1 MEFRI
6 EIVDDVLR
14 FRITCIDPELLQRAF
29 FEALSDPKIDDED
42 RHLLLLS
49 ISDALISII
58 EQKKDYA
65 AAQYTLERFID
76 LYNADSTH
84 S

>member
-6 EIVDDVLR
+6 EIVNDELR
-14 FRITCIDPELLQRAF
+14 FRITCVDAQLLQRGF
-29 FEALSDPKIDDED
+29 YEALSDPKIDEED

-49 ISDALISII
+49 ITDALISIV
-58 EQKKDYA
+58 EEKKDYA
-65 AAQYTLERFID
+65 VAQYNLERFIEF
-76 LYNADSTH
+76 YNASSTI